1 MPFFAVCGSIDS
13 LVYGRA
19 LSALALAIPA
29 WVAINGPGNGSGVM
43 SPVHPFPMLT
53 VVASFISVDHGWGLA
68 GALLIW
74 PALFLLWNPSLLRGS
89 HAAPRRTYALW
100 LITTLLSVAWFAAYL
115 IDWHDLSR
123 RWHDIE
129 DIQKWRTLG
138 AINAVLA
145 VVIGFILQ
153 RIRDHQRSSFASNLL
168 LHWGLFAWLAWCAF
182 PAAELP

>member
-1 MPFFAVCGSIDS
+1 MK
-13 LVYGRA
+13 GR
-19 LSALALAIPA
+19 LITVVSALALAIPA
-29 WVAINGPGNGSGVM
+29 WVAINGPGNYSGGM

-53 VVASFISVDHGWGLA
+53 VLASFISVDHGWGLA

-89 HAAPRRTYALW
+89 HAVPRRTYALW
-100 LITTLLSVAWFAAYL
+100 LTTALLSVYWFASYL

-123 RWHDIE
+123 RWHDTE
-129 DIQKWRTLG
+129 DIHKWRTLG
-138 AINAVLA
+138 VINGALAVL
-145 VVIGFILQ
+145 IGLMLL
-153 RIRDHQRSSFASNLL
+153 RIRGLQRSSFASNLL